1 MSKKNIMITLVVV
14 LVVIL
19 GGVSLMGMNKNKN
32 LGGNSG
38 GNVLDGYDSD
48 YESEDFFKDGIP
60 KVEIG
65 FGDTGKIFTAT
76 MENNETATQLVRNI
90 TSSGRNLP
98 IYNYDNFDGYEYYQ
112 YYDVPSSYKIS
123 SEPVKVTS
131 EKAGDIYYSKPNR
144 IMLFYKDAEIEG
156 DFVLIGRVNNT
167 NGLAKAVE
175 DNPTV
180 EGWGNKIISIN
191 YAD

>member
-1 MSKKNIMITLVVV
+1 MSKKNIIIILVIV
-14 LVVIL
+14 LVAIL
-19 GGVSLMGMNKNKN
+19 AGVSIIGVNKNKN
-32 LGGNSG
+32 LEGND
-38 GNVLDGYDSD
+38 GNILDGYDSN
-48 YESEDFFKDGIP
+48 YESDDVFEGGIP

-65 FGDTGKIFTAT
+65 FGYSGKKFTAT

-123 SEPVKVTS
+123 SDPVKVTS
-131 EKAGDIYYSKPNR
+131 EKAGEIYYSKPNR

-156 DFVLIGRVNNT
+156 NFVLIGHIDNT
-167 NGLAKAVE
+167 SGLARAVE
-175 DNPTV
+175 DNPTL